1 MFQEEIQQK
10 TRKKSKKS
18 KKILKKPKKFRQKS
32 KKKILKKSKSFRKKS
47 ERDKKILPSPQKFV
61 PAHKFHASWD
71 WIKIMAD
78 DKAIIGDA
86 NVEQISVCI
95 LDILPLNTS
104 KDILVNIVGKVS
116 SKI

>member
-10 TRKKSKKS
+10 TGKKSKKS

-71 WIKIMAD
+71 WKKYWAMTRRL
-78 DKAIIGDA
+78 K
-86 NVEQISVCI
+86 EMQM
-95 LDILPLNTS
+95 LS
-104 KDILVNIVGKVS
+104 KYLYAYLIFCR
-116 SKI
+116 